1 MNFYVRFPTEENMSE
16 FENRC
21 AEFKSY
27 LIIEKIKRLNISEF
41 DKQQTLQY
49 MITHLKENPL

>member
-1 MNFYVRFPTEENMSE
+1 MNFYIRFPTDEKITD

-27 LIIEKIKRLNISEF
+27 LIIEKIKRLNISES
-41 DKQQTLQY
+41 DKLKTLEHF
-49 MITHLKENPL
+49 ISHLQENPM

>member
-1 MNFYVRFPTEENMSE
+1 MNFYIRFPTDENKSE

-27 LIIEKIKRLNISEF
+27 LIIEKIKRLHISEN
-41 DKQQTLQY
+41 DKQKTLQQF
-49 MITHLKENPL
+49 IVHLKENPL

>member
-1 MNFYVRFPTEENMSE
+1 MNFYIRFPTAENKSE

-27 LIIEKIKRLNISEF
+27 LIIEKIKKLNISEI
-41 DKQQTLQY
+41 DKQKTLQY
-49 MITHLKENPL
+49 LITHLKENPL

>member
-1 MNFYVRFPTEENMSE
+1 MNFYIRFPTAENKSE

-27 LIIEKIKRLNISEF
+27 LIIEKIKKLNISEI
-41 DKQQTLQY
+41 DKQKTLQY